1 MNVGSLNCT
10 PLSVTV
16 ADAGQVLD
24 SIAVVTQQGVVA
36 AATVGE
42 SPDVVSSSSMAED
55 QPTASGSDLSPV
67 KRLTRGGDE
76 ATEDTDWLFRDACA
90 KGSTLLWDL
99 LQDDSVV
106 RGRDFF
112 SLSFTCVLFLQC
124 ELSDGLAQEVESYL
138 GELICSLDSDEI
150 CWQFVHGCLANL
162 ANHR

>member
-1 MNVGSLNCT
+1 M
-10 PLSVTV
+10 
-16 ADAGQVLD
+16 
-24 SIAVVTQQGVVA
+24 TQQGVVA

-76 ATEDTDWLFRDACA
+76 ATEDTDWLFGDACA

-112 SLSFTCVLFLQC
+112 SLSFTCVLF
-124 ELSDGLAQEVESYL
+124 
-138 GELICSLDSDEI
+138 CSASCRTDWRRRWNRIS
-150 CWQFVHGCLANL
+150 AN
-162 ANHR
+162 